1 MSGTLTSANEFSM
14 NTASQNLPH
23 HLGILRARLEH
34 PTDYEKALHYF
45 LEEFAGDKPFIIA
58 SDPVESP
65 TLVAILS
72 RIATGA
78 LGRAAEVEK
87 ARVSHL
93 VAHRF
98 YHGNAALEGRVVLF
112 FYFVDAGQGLMAII
126 PGIQGPVEIARFR
139 IPAGLMNPGL
149 N

>member
-1 MSGTLTSANEFSM
+1 M

-23 HLGILRARLEH
+23 HLGILRERLEH
-34 PTDYEKALHYF
+34 ATDYEKALHYF
-45 LEEFAGDKPFIIA
+45 LEEFAGDKPFVTG
-58 SDPVESP
+58 SEPVESP
-65 TLVAILS
+65 ALVAILS

-78 LGRAAEVEK
+78 LGRPAEVERV
-87 ARVSHL
+87 RVSHL

-98 YHGNAALEGRVVLF
+98 YHGNAALDGRVVLF
-112 FYFVDAGQGLMAII
+112 FYFEETGQGLMAII
-126 PGIQGPVEIARFR
+126 PGIHGPVEVARFR